1 MRLEGITPD
10 TLCYPA
16 FFPVFFNFL
25 SKFGEHV
32 VGGNI
37 RLQTVNLKLM
47 SDSSS
52 YIKTDKNTYLSCVAR
67 VIAKAN
73 YETSSSILIPRF
85 AGMGYTLSKR
95 EKSNGRYD
103 VEVSP

>member
-16 FFPVFFNFL
+16 FFRFFFNFL

-52 YIKTDKNTYLSCVAR
+52 
-67 VIAKAN
+67 
-73 YETSSSILIPRF
+73 
-85 AGMGYTLSKR
+85 
-95 EKSNGRYD
+95 
-103 VEVSP
+103 

>member
-16 FFPVFFNFL
+16 FFRFFFNFL

-37 RLQTVNLKLM
+37 RLQTVSLKLM